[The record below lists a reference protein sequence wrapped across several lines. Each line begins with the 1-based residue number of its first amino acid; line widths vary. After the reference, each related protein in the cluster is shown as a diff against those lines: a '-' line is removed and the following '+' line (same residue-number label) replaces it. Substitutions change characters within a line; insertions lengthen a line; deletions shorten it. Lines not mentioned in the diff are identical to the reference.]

1 MPRSLGAARRG
12 LTPPTRATILGLLA
26 LRPLAAILITVASL
40 GATFPERAAA
50 QGLDTRTAKA
60 VVGCQKAVDKA
71 AKTYGTAVVAGLQK
85 CIEGVF
91 TCVQLK
97 TNDPVCEI
105 KATAACDKQFIK
117 IDQAAVKMR
126 ATIGKKCSA
135 ADVPY
140 ATLRLPEALG
150 TDAVAPACVPLGV
163 ASLDTLESYTEC
175 VYRMAQ
181 CGASDIV
188 RGAAPRIE
196 DMLALAGRGFPAV
209 FCPTPVPTATGIPT
223 PTPTRTPTPIVP
235 TPTATATVN
244 PTVTVTAT
252 PTAQPTATSETPTPT
267 ITPTSTAV
275 TPTPT
280 VTVTATPTLTATA
293 TPQLTATPT
302 RTPTPTAT
310 ATPNDFNYAFV
321 TSTTHDGA
329 LGGLMGADAICNAR
343 AAAASLPGTYVAW
356 LSTGSVDAVGR
367 LGSARGFI
375 RTDGK
380 PFADQPADIAAHQI
394 FNTLHLDETG
404 ADVGSVSVWTGTL
417 KNGTNASDT
426 CAGWTVDTGADGRI
440 GSSRG
445 GPAIWT
451 ELPSNPSCGQ
461 SNRLYCFGTDNTA
474 TELTPTVT
482 SGKIAFISNGTIN
495 PSSNPGGI
503 TAADT
508 LCANEAVSL
517 NGSYKALLASTTAS
531 AISRFT
537 PGNVYI
543 RPDGT
548 LIGDYA
554 TLAAGGALESGIW
567 QRPTAVY
574 INSFADVVWT
584 GAATPSAVGTNL
596 STCGNFA
603 SNPGNGTFGRG
614 PLADATW
621 WNASTG
627 SCAQAHHVYCLQE

>member
-1 MPRSLGAARRG
+1 MRS
-12 LTPPTRATILGLLA
+12 
-26 LRPLAAILITVASL
+26 LAAILSAVVALSYASVRP
-40 GATFPERAAA
+40 GTAAA

-60 VVGCQKAVDKA
+60 VVGCQKAIDKA

-91 TCVQLK
+91 SCVQLK
-97 TNDPVCEI
+97 TNDPICEI
-105 KATAACDKQFIK
+105 KATAACDKQFLK
-117 IDQAAVKMR
+117 IEQAAVKMR

-140 ATLRLPEALG
+140 ATLRLPEALA
-150 TDAVAPACVPLGV
+150 TDSLAPACVPLGV
-163 ASLDTLESYTEC
+163 ASLDSLESYTEC

-188 RGAAPRIE
+188 RGAAPRVE
-196 DMLALAGRGFPAV
+196 DMLALAGRGFPSV
-209 FCPTPVPTATGIPT
+209 FCPTPVPTTTGVPT

-235 TPTATATVN
+235 TPTVTATVN
-244 PTVTVTAT
+244 PTATATAT
-252 PTAQPTATSETPTPT
+252 PTALPTATSETPTPT
-267 ITPTSTAV
+267 QTPTSTAA
-275 TPTPT
+275 TPTAT
-280 VTVTATPTLTATA
+280 LTATATATVTATPTVTTTSTPVLTS
-293 TPQLTATPT
+293 TPT
-302 RTPTPTAT
+302 STPIPTAS
-310 ATPNDFNYAFV
+310 ATPNVFNYAFV

-329 LGGLMGADAICNAR
+329 LGGLDGADAICAAR
-343 AAAASLPGTYVAW
+343 ASAAGLPGTYVAW
-356 LSTGSVDAVGR
+356 LSTASVDAVGR

-375 RTDGK
+375 RPDGA
-380 PFADQPADIAAHQI
+380 PFADQPADIAVNQI
-394 FNTLHLDETG
+394 FNTLHIDETG
-404 ADVGSVSVWTGTL
+404 ADIGSVSVWTGTL
-417 KNGTNASDT
+417 KNGTNDSNT
-426 CAGWTVDTGADGRI
+426 CAGWTVDSGANGRI

-451 ELPSNPSCGQ
+451 ELVSSPSCGQ
-461 SNRLYCFGTDNTA
+461 SNRLYCFGIDNTT

-482 SGKIAFISNGTIN
+482 SGKLAFISNGTIN

-508 LCANEAVSL
+508 LCTNEAVSL
-517 NGSYKALLASTTAS
+517 NGSYKALLASTTAN

-537 PGNVYI
+537 PGNVYV
-543 RPDGT
+543 RRDGT
-548 LIGDYA
+548 LIGDYD

-567 QRPTAVY
+567 QRPTGAY
-574 INSFADVVWT
+574 LASFSDVVWT
-584 GAATPSAVGTNL
+584 GATTPSEVGTTA

-603 SNPGNGTFGRG
+603 SGAGSGTFGRG

-621 WNASTG
+621 WSASTG

>member
-1 MPRSLGAARRG
+1 VPRSLGAARRG

-329 LGGLMGADAICNAR
+329 LGGLMGADAICATR
-343 AAAASLPGTYVAW
+343 AGAAGLPGTYVAW

-380 PFADQPADIAAHQI
+380 PFADQPADIAANQI
-394 FNTLHLDETG
+394 FNALHLDETG

-417 KNGTNASDT
+417 KEGTDAPQT
-426 CAGWTVDTGADGRI
+426 CTGWTVDSGSGQI
-440 GSSRG
+440 GSSQG
-445 GPAIWT
+445 GPATWT
-451 ELPSNPSCGQ
+451 QLASNPSCGQ
-461 SNRLYCFGTDNTA
+461 SNRLYCFGVDKTT
-474 TELTPTVT
+474 TEVTPTVT
-482 SGKIAFISNGTIN
+482 NGKLAFISNGTIN
-495 PSSNPGGI
+495 PSNGTGI
-503 TAADT
+503 AGADT
-508 LCANEAVSL
+508 MCNTEATTL
-517 NGSYKALLASTTAS
+517 PGSYKALLASTTAS

-537 PGNVYI
+537 PGNVYV
-543 RPDGT
+543 RRDGT
-548 LIGDYA
+548 RIGDYD
-554 TLAAGGALESGIW
+554 TLAAGGTLESGIW
-567 QRPTAVY
+567 QRPTGVY
-574 INSFADVVWT
+574 LSSFADVVWT
-584 GAATPSAVGTNL
+584 GASTPSTVGSAA

-603 SNPGNGTFGRG
+603 SGSGSGGIFARG
-614 PLADATW
+614 PFADATW